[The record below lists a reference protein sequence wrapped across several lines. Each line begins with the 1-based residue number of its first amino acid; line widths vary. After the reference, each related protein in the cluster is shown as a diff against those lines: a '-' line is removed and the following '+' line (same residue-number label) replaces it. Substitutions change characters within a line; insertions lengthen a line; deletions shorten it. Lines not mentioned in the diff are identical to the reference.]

1 MKESGWDI
9 KVRNIVFMY
18 LMTHKPPPHPITP
31 PETLKEPMSFIRNA
45 QVSIL
50 NHFMI
55 AEYFLHTYILK
66 YLCNTYI
73 ILKDGQGWPC

>member
-9 KVRNIVFMY
+9 KVRNVVFMY

-45 QVSIL
+45 QVSGANENMSL
-50 NHFMI
+50 QVKHL
-55 AEYFLHTYILK
+55 EDLPQLHSKVLVS
-66 YLCNTYI
+66 N
-73 ILKDGQGWPC
+73 G

>member
-45 QVSIL
+45 QVSWGSDTSAFGVPL
-50 NHFMI
+50 
-55 AEYFLHTYILK
+55 
-66 YLCNTYI
+66 LCE
-73 ILKDGQGWPC
+73 LRPKRPFALPSLVFR

>member
-18 LMTHKPPPHPITP
+18 LMTHIPAPHPITP

-45 QVSIL
+45 QVNNNNST
-50 NHFMI
+50 FQC
-55 AEYFLHTYILK
+55 F
-66 YLCNTYI
+66 I
-73 ILKDGQGWPC
+73 INFVVEN